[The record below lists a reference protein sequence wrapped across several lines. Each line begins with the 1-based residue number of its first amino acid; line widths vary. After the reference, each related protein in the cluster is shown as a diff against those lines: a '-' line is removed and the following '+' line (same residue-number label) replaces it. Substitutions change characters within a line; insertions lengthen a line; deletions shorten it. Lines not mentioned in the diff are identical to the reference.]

1 MKKGITIIFLLLF
14 SVLLFNNV
22 SAVPPFEENAGTL
35 NGLQIFEPKYEAVK
49 YNTSFS
55 PHLHVS
61 NLSNGMP
68 MPNTAVSCYLHLYDM
83 AGDHLYESGVLEK
96 DANGWDHEITLLA
109 GNFTQSGEYNAY
121 FIWCNS
127 SEGLGGE
134 VKGTYEITG
143 NGKPT
148 PEGIVILGFS
158 IVMVFLFMMIIVYII
173 RAVGL
178 MIDTSLD
185 ILDVA
190 YAWGLYFGLL
200 GLNLLATI
208 YLGNVIIMNWLSLF
222 VTVFGFPLMI
232 VPILAFFLSVFAG
245 KERKKKE
252 ANAW

>member
-1 MKKGITIIFLLLF
+1 
-14 SVLLFNNV
+14 
-22 SAVPPFEENAGTL
+22 
-35 NGLQIFEPKYEAVK
+35 
-49 YNTSFS
+49 
-55 PHLHVS
+55 
-61 NLSNGMP
+61 
-68 MPNTAVSCYLHLYDM
+68 
-83 AGDHLYESGVLEK
+83 
-96 DANGWDHEITLLA
+96 
-109 GNFTQSGEYNAY
+109 
-121 FIWCNS
+121 
-127 SEGLGGE
+127 
-134 VKGTYEITG
+134 
-143 NGKPT
+143 
-148 PEGIVILGFS
+148 
-158 IVMVFLFMMIIVYII
+158 MMIIVYII